1 VGATPAKK
9 NKIHPPQENGDCG
22 RNLHTLCVPFF
33 GDVRIKEYAFEKHLT
48 HTHTH
53 TLKKCQGL
61 PALSVKWIVIKRRN
75 VNTGWLVPPALHFP
89 HQPLKNLTN

>member
-1 VGATPAKK
+1 MEIVEG
-9 NKIHPPQENGDCG
+9 IYI
-22 RNLHTLCVPFF
+22 LCVFHFLVMSESKNMPLKN
-33 GDVRIKEYAFEKHLT
+33 ISHTHT

>member
-53 TLKKCQGL
+53 T
-61 PALSVKWIVIKRRN
+61 
-75 VNTGWLVPPALHFP
+75 H
-89 HQPLKNLTN
+89 LKNARAYQLCLSSGLSLRGEM